1 MTQEKKK
8 NVFDMG
14 EAFSSYSTVKKL
26 CALEVLPKEGKA
38 ELFFREDNET
48 VRKEIIDFS
57 PFILLENEALAAEC
71 FPENSYTVKPLEGAG
86 FYAFQA
92 FFTSF
97 SAYEEALKKL
107 KQTTGFSPGS
117 MGGPYKVYSDL
128 VQQALITNRMRLF
141 SGMTFPQVKRLQFDI
156 ETLCDPSYDF
166 PNAKRKEDEIIII
179 SISDSTGFEKVL
191 SSAESNEK
199 TLLEEFVKII
209 QERDPD
215 IMEGHNIFRF
225 DLPYI
230 EERAKLHKVKLAL
243 GRDGSLIKRR
253 ASRFSVAERQIAY
266 TRYDIYG
273 RHVADTLHL
282 LQFYDAVNRNLDS
295 FNLKYAAKHFGIA
308 SPDRTYIAGENITEA
323 WYENRAELMKY
334 ALDDVR
340 ETGGLSAILSPS
352 YFYQAQLIPLSYQNC
367 IVRGNATRI
376 DGFLAAEYL
385 VKNHALP
392 APERGRTF
400 AGALTSAERTGVF
413 ENVDHCDVRS
423 LYPSVILAKALC
435 PVRDTLKV
443 FPTELARL
451 RSFRLQAKDA
461 AKNAATKEEK
471 EYYSSLQKTFKIL
484 INSFYGYLGF
494 EQGFLNDFAM
504 AEEVT
509 STGRNILSGMENIL
523 EEAGCSIIEMD
534 TDGIYFVR
542 NSQISLENISGLLK
556 EGLPPGIE
564 VDFDE
569 SYKAMFCYKS
579 KNYALL
585 TASGEVTI
593 AGAALKSRGLE
604 VFQRKYMEEIIRCL
618 LKKQPEKAAV
628 IHGEYCRKISSHS
641 ISFRDLAKS
650 ETLAD
655 SPDAYKRKLAEG
667 NSRRSAAYELA
678 LASGKDY
685 RQGDQISFY
694 ITGTK
699 KKVSVV
705 ENSKLLSDA
714 KEDIRDEN
722 TLYYLEK
729 LEELRKKFAPF
740 LSAENEVKPCKN
752 CEGELSL
759 F

>member
-1 MTQEKKK
+1 MEKDG
-8 NVFDMG
+8 FFYSG
-14 EAFSSYSTVKKL
+14 ENFSSYSTVKNL
-26 CALEVLPKEGKA
+26 CSVEISSGENKA
-38 ELFFREDNET
+38 ELFFREEDGSI
-48 VRKEIIDFS
+48 RKEERTFS
-57 PFILLENEALAAEC
+57 PFILLERESLAAEC
-71 FPENSYTVKPLEGAG
+71 FQENTYILKELEGAG
-86 FYAFQA
+86 VYSFQA
-92 FFTSF
+92 FFS
-97 SAYEEALKKL
+97 SYASYEEALKKL
-107 KQTTGFSPGS
+107 KLVTGFSPGS

-128 VQQALITNRMRLF
+128 VQQFLITEKMRLF
-141 SGMTFPQVKRLQFDI
+141 SGMTFFQVKRLQFDI
-156 ETLCDPSYDF
+156 ETLCDPAYDF
-166 PNAKRKEDEIIII
+166 PNAKRKSDEIILI

-191 SSAESNEK
+191 SSGESDEK
-199 TLLEEFVKII
+199 TLLEEFVKVVV
-209 QERDPD
+209 ERDPD
-215 IMEGHNIFRF
+215 IIEGHNICRF

-243 GRDGSLIKRR
+243 GRNGTLLKHRS
-253 ASRFSVAERQIAY
+253 SRFSVAERQIAY

-273 RHVADTLHL
+273 RHVVDTLHL

-308 SPDRTYIAGENITEA
+308 SADRTYIAGENITEA
-323 WYENRAELMKY
+323 WYNEREKLIKY

-385 VKNHALP
+385 VKGHALP
-392 APERGRTF
+392 APERGRSF

-423 LYPSVILAKALC
+423 LYPSLILAKGLC

-443 FPTELARL
+443 FPAELAKL

-461 AKNAATKEEK
+461 VKNAETKEEK
-471 EYYSSLQKTFKIL
+471 EYYNALQKTFKIL

-509 STGRNILSGMENIL
+509 SSGRKILSGMQNIL
-523 EEAGCSIIEMD
+523 EDAGCSIIEMD

-542 NSQISLENISGLLK
+542 NQNISIREIALLFK

-585 TASGEVTI
+585 ASSGEVNI
-593 AGAALKSRGLE
+593 SGAALKSRGLE
-604 VFQRKYMEEIIRCL
+604 VFQRKYMEEVIRCL
-618 LKKQPEKAAV
+618 LEKQPEK
-628 IHGEYCRKISSHS
+628 IHTVHEEYCRKISNH
-641 ISFRDLAKS
+641 IIPLRELAKS
-650 ETLAD
+650 ETLSD
-655 SPDAYKRKLAEG
+655 SPEAYKRKLLSG
-667 NSRRSAAYELA
+667 NGRRSAAYELA

-705 ENSKLLSDA
+705 ENSRLLSDA
-714 KEDIRDEN
+714 KEGERDEN

-740 LSAENEVKPCKN
+740 LPAENTVKPCGN
-752 CEGELSL
+752 CDGELSL

>member
-1 MTQEKKK
+1 MAEE
-8 NVFDMG
+8 NRVFLDE
-14 EAFSSYSTVKKL
+14 EAFASYSTVKAL
-26 CALEVLPKEGKA
+26 CAVEVLASEGKA
-38 ELFFREDNET
+38 ELFFREDSGNI
-48 VRKEIIDFS
+48 RKEEIPFS
-57 PFILLENEALAAEC
+57 PFILLEKAELAKKC
-71 FPENSYTVKPLEGAG
+71 FPDGSYTLKELEGAG
-86 FYAFQA
+86 VYSFQA
-92 FFTSF
+92 FFSSF
-97 SAYEEALKKL
+97 DAYESALKKL
-107 KQTTGFSPGS
+107 KQVTSFSPGS
-117 MGGPYKVYSDL
+117 TGGPYKVCSDL

-156 ETLCDPSYDF
+156 ETLCDPAYDF

-179 SISDSTGFEKVL
+179 TLSDSTGFEKVL
-191 SSAESNEK
+191 SSAESDEK
-199 TLLEEFVKII
+199 TLLEEFVKVIN
-209 QERDPD
+209 ELDPD
-215 IMEGHNIFRF
+215 IIEGHNICRF
-225 DLPYI
+225 DFPYI

-243 GRDGSLIKRR
+243 GRNGSLLKHR

-273 RHVADTLHL
+273 RHVVDTLHL

-323 WYENRAELMKY
+323 WYEKREELLKY

-340 ETGGLSAILSPS
+340 ETRGISSLLSPS

-385 VKNHALP
+385 VQGHALP
-392 APERGRTF
+392 APERGRAF

-443 FPTELARL
+443 FPRELARL
-451 RSFRLQAKDA
+451 RSFRLKAKDA
-461 AKNAATKEEK
+461 AKNAGTNAEK
-471 EYYSSLQKTFKIL
+471 EHYNALQKTFKIL

-509 STGRNILSGMENIL
+509 ATGRNILSGMENIL
-523 EEAGCSIIEMD
+523 TEANCSIIEMD

-542 NSQISLENISGLLK
+542 DANTSIEDISSLLK

-585 TASGEVTI
+585 SSSGEVSI

-604 VFQRKYMEEIIRCL
+604 AFQRQYMQEIIRCL
-618 LKKQPEKAAV
+618 LEKQPEKADK
-628 IHGEYCRKISSHS
+628 IHEEYCRKISSHS
-641 ISFRDLAKS
+641 ISFRELAKS

-655 SPDAYKRKLAEG
+655 SPEAYKRKLAEG

-714 KEDIRDEN
+714 KEDVRDEN
-722 TLYYLEK
+722 TLYYLDK

-740 LSAENEVKPCKN
+740 LSEENEVKPCKN

>member
-1 MTQEKKK
+1 MDFFMK
-8 NVFDMG
+8 DG
-14 EAFSSYSTVKKL
+14 ESFSSYSSVKNL
-26 CALEVLPKEGKA
+26 CAVEILASENKA
-38 ELFFREDNET
+38 ELFFREDEENI
-48 VRKEIIDFS
+48 RKEEKKFS
-57 PFILLENEALAAEC
+57 PFILLEKKELAAMC
-71 FPENSYTVKPLEGAG
+71 FPENSYFLKELEGAG
-86 FYAFQA
+86 VYSFQV
-92 FFTSF
+92 FFHTF
-97 SAYEEALKKL
+97 SAYEEALKNL

-117 MGGPYKVYSDL
+117 IGGPYKVYSDL
-128 VQQALITNRMRLF
+128 VQQFLITEKMRLF

-156 ETLCDPSYDF
+156 ETLCDPAYDF
-166 PNAKRKEDEIIII
+166 PNAKRKSDEIVII

-191 SSAESNEK
+191 SSGESGEK
-199 TLLEEFVKII
+199 ALLEEFVKVVR
-209 QERDPD
+209 ERDPD
-215 IMEGHNIFRF
+215 ILEGHNICRF
-225 DLPYI
+225 DLPYM
-230 EERAKLHKVKLAL
+230 EERAKLCKVKLSL
-243 GRDGSLIKRR
+243 GRDGSLLKHRS
-253 ASRFSVAERQIAY
+253 SRFSVAERQIAY

-308 SPDRTYIAGENITEA
+308 SPSRTYIAGENITEA
-323 WYENRAELMKY
+323 WHEKREELLKY

-340 ETGGLSAILSPS
+340 ETRGLASILAPS
-352 YFYQAQLIPLSYQNC
+352 YFYQTQLIPLSYQNC

-376 DGFLAAEYL
+376 DGFLAAGYL
-385 VKNHALP
+385 LHDHALP
-392 APERGRTF
+392 APERGRAF

-423 LYPSVILAKALC
+423 LYPSLILAGNLC
-435 PVRDTLKV
+435 PARDSLRI
-443 FPTELARL
+443 FPAELAKL

-461 AKNAATKEEK
+461 AKNAGTKEEK

-509 STGRNILSGMENIL
+509 ASGRNILSKMQDIL
-523 EEAGCSIIEMD
+523 EKADCSIIEMD

-542 NSQISLENISGLLK
+542 KNCSIEEISRLFK
-556 EGLPPGIE
+556 ESLPAGIE

-585 TASGEVTI
+585 TSQGEVNI
-593 AGAALKSRGLE
+593 SGAALKSRGLE
-604 VFQRKYMEEIIRCL
+604 IFQRKYMEEVIRCL
-618 LKKQPEKAAV
+618 LEKQPEKINS
-628 IHGEYCRKISSHS
+628 IHEEYCRKISNHS
-641 ISFRDLAKS
+641 IPLRELAKS
-650 ETLAD
+650 ETLSD
-655 SPDAYKRKLAEG
+655 SLEAYKRKLANG
-667 NSRRSAAYELA
+667 TGRRSAAYELA
-678 LASGKDY
+678 IASGKDY

-705 ENSKLLSDA
+705 ENSKLLSEA
-714 KEDIRDEN
+714 KEDVRDEN
-722 TLYYLEK
+722 TACYLEK

-740 LSAENEVKPCKN
+740 LIAENEVKTCKG
-752 CEGELSL
+752 EGELPL